1 MKLST
6 EDQLF
11 RHTIFQHF
19 IQHGVAPR
27 AEDFAAQLGQSTE
40 DVQAALKRIED
51 THGLVLAPTTHNIWM
66 MHPFS
71 AVPTHHIVHTDERDY
86 WANCG
91 WDLLGVP
98 VVVGSDSISHVNCE
112 HCDDQIEIAIRG
124 DDLVVGDAVVHF
136 TVPARR
142 FWDNV
147 GYT

>member
-1 MKLST
+1 MLT
-6 EDQLF
+6 PDDQRV
-11 RHTIFQHF
+11 RHAIFQHF
-19 IQHGVAPR
+19 IAQGTAPSA
-27 AEDFAAQLGQSTE
+27 AEMGAQLGVTE
-40 DVQAALKRIED
+40 PEMQAAFHRLEAG
-51 THGLVLAPTTHNIWM
+51 HAVVLAPTTDNIWM

-71 AVPTHHIVHTDERDY
+71 AVPTHHIVHTEGRDY

-98 VVVGSDSISHVNCE
+98 VVVGMDSVSHVTCE
-112 HCDDQIEIAIRG
+112 HCTEDIEIVTQDG
-124 DDLVVGDAVVHF
+124 KVSGDAVVHF

>member
-1 MKLST
+1 MILNSD
-6 EDQLF
+6 DQHI
-11 RHTIFQHF
+11 RYTVFQHF
-19 IQHGVAPR
+19 IQHGVAPS
-27 AEDFAAQLGQSTE
+27 AQELGVQLGASEQE
-40 DVQAALKRIED
+40 MQAAYKRLEAG
-51 THGLVLAPTTHNIWM
+51 HALVLAPSTYNIWM

-71 AVPTHHIVHTDERDY
+71 SVPTHHIVHTDERDY

-98 VVVGSDSISHVNCE
+98 VVVGMDAVSHIECE
-112 HCDDQIEIAIRG
+112 HCQEQIEIVVKDGKLTAG
-124 DDLVVGDAVVHF
+124 DVVVHF